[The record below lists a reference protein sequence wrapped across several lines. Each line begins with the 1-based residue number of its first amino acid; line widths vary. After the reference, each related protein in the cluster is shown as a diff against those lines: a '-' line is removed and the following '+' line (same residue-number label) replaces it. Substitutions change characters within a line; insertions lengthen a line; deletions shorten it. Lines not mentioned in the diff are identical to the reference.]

1 MNDDPDPDPAEAST
15 EPRRVPVA
23 LGDRSYDILIGEDLI
38 GRAGSLIA
46 PVLPGDRV
54 IVVTDE
60 TVAGLHL
67 DELVESLKAAGL
79 NHSAI
84 VLPPGESTKSFERYA
99 GLMNDLLAQG
109 LERKTTIL
117 AFGGGVI
124 GDLAGFAAATALRGI
139 PFVQIP
145 TTLLAQVD
153 SSVGGKT
160 AINVPAGKNLVG
172 AFYQPRMVLADTGIL
187 DSLPRR
193 ELLAGYAEVVKYGAL
208 GDLAFFEWLE
218 RHGAAL
224 VNGDPVG
231 ESKAA
236 RAEAVARS
244 CAAKAAIVAQDERE
258 GGLRAL
264 LNLGHTFGHAL
275 ESRLGYGPDLLH
287 GEAVA
292 MGMAMA
298 FSLSVR
304 MGVCSGQDAERLN
317 RHMASVGLRIK
328 PTDIAGV
335 DWDVDDLIKRMFK
348 DKKVEAGR
356 ITFILAR
363 GLGDAFITAEVGEAD
378 LRATLGEALA
388 D

>member
-1 MNDDPDPDPAEAST
+1 MDSKQMNARPAATVSNAA
-15 EPRRVPVA
+15 RRVPVA

-38 GRAGSLIA
+38 PRTGELIT
-46 PVLPGDRV
+46 PVLPGKSV
-54 IVVTDE
+54 VVVTDE
-60 TVAGLHL
+60 TVASLHL
-67 DELVESLKAAGL
+67 AKLTDSLSKAGL

-84 VLPPGESTKSFERYA
+84 ILPPGEGTKSFDHFS
-99 GLMNDLLAQG
+99 GLMNELLARG

-139 PFVQIP
+139 PFIQIP

-208 GDLAFFEWLE
+208 GDLPFFEWLE
-218 RHGAAL
+218 RHGVAL
-224 VNGDPVG
+224 IDGDR
-231 ESKAA
+231 EA

-304 MGVCSGQDAERLN
+304 MGLCHGQDAERLN
-317 RHMASVGLRIK
+317 RHMSAVGLRLK
-328 PTDIAGV
+328 PTEIPGV
-335 DWDVDDLIKRMFK
+335 IWETDDLIKRMFK

-363 GLGDAFITAEVGEAD
+363 GLGNAFITSDVGEAE
-378 LRATLGEALA
+378 LRATLDDALA